1 MYYFNENIPNCVP
14 AFYLDQQEDGDR
26 RYEKQL
32 RREEEYRKARE
43 VLDYAS
49 AHGLA
54 ILAEMNCA
62 NECWQCGDRTASI
75 QRDAEDDIG
84 LFVCLKRFCI
94 HQDEK
99 GE

>member
-1 MYYFNENIPNCVP
+1 MIPNCVP
-14 AFYLDQQEDGDR
+14 EYYREL
-26 RYEKQL
+26 
-32 RREEEYRKARE
+32 EEEQDRLYAQQMKRQFQYQKNRE

-49 AHGLA
+49 AGGLC

-62 NECWQCGDRTASI
+62 NECWECKDRTMSL

-94 HQDEK
+94 HQD
-99 GE
+99 GLA